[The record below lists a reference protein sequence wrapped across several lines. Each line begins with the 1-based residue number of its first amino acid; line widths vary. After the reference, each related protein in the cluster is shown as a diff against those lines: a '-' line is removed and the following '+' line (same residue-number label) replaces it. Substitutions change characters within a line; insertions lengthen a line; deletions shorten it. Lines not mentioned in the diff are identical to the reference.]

1 MKFLGFALLYSG
13 WLIVLAAL
21 GLLQGGGARAIF
33 IFAGVAVEILGLGLA
48 IRAHLEPRSE
58 TR

>member
-13 WLIVLAAL
+13 WLIVVAAL
-21 GLLQGGGARAIF
+21 ALLQGGGARAVF

-48 IRAHLEPRSE
+48 IRAHIEPRSE
-58 TR
+58 AQ

>member
-13 WLIVLAAL
+13 WLIVVAAL
-21 GLLQGGGARAIF
+21 ALLQGGGPRGAF

-48 IRAHLEPRSE
+48 IRAHFEPHSE